1 MVKNP
6 PASEGDTRDRGLI
19 PGSGRSPVGG
29 NGNPLQY
36 SCLGNPMDRGGWQA
50 TVHRVAQR
58 WTRLGDKALAIGTV
72 IGILGNKKRLKT
84 SEVGSRLV
92 SKALSKGGVPS
103 L

>member
-1 MVKNP
+1 
-6 PASEGDTRDRGLI
+6 
-19 PGSGRSPVGG
+19 
-29 NGNPLQY
+29 
-36 SCLGNPMDRGGWQA
+36 MDRGGWQA
-50 TVHRVAQR
+50 TVHRVAQS
-58 WTRLGDKALAIGTV
+58 WTQLGDKALAIGTV

>member
-1 MVKNP
+1 
-6 PASEGDTRDRGLI
+6 
-19 PGSGRSPVGG
+19 
-29 NGNPLQY
+29 
-36 SCLGNPMDRGGWQA
+36 MDRGGWQA